1 MGKKTKDAILE
12 LLEEGDKP
20 LPRAPVKRREVSE
33 IPDALV
39 LCVVHTTCRSCNKLH
54 SHPNPHILGRYRRDH
69 KRIKKWSSLFEQLPR
84 EMLEIQEEATACANC
99 FESCVLRTGDVEGS
113 GT

>member
-1 MGKKTKDAILE
+1 MGKKTKDVILE

-39 LCVVHTTCRSCNKLH
+39 LCLVNTVCNSCHKQWL
-54 SHPNPHILGRYRRDH
+54 HPNPHILGRYGRDH

-84 EMLEIQEEATACANC
+84 ERLEIWEEATACMNC
-99 FESCVLRTGDVEGS
+99 FESCVLRTGDIER
-113 GT
+113 T